1 MTSKRVSVFNTPRR
15 IPRKG
20 LLFLLI
26 RFFGLLLKIA
36 GLLLFVFAI
45 IVFFIQ
51 LVRII
56 PTIIEAIQY
65 IDQQRMAGL
74 ILITSLTSLLVFPII
89 GLVGAVIA
97 ALGYAIG
104 YLGTEPAVST
114 SIISPE
120 QEQNSQ
126 LEESPTK

>member
-1 MTSKRVSVFNTPRR
+1 MTPKRVTVFNTPRR

-36 GLLLFVFAI
+36 GLLLLAFAI

-51 LVRII
+51 LVRMV

-65 IDQQRMAGL
+65 IDRQRMAGL
-74 ILITSLTSLLVFPII
+74 ILITALTSLLVFPII
-89 GLVGAVIA
+89 GLVGAVIL
-97 ALGYAIG
+97 ALGFAIG
-104 YLGTEPAVST
+104 YVGTEPAVSA
-114 SIISPE
+114 SIVNPD